1 MADPIQQIWVSVAA
15 LSGLITYTVASIVT
29 RRIPRLPLGLLILHF
44 VVRLTT
50 ALCRV
55 AGVFP
60 DLHQWMDLTAVLL
73 LAWAMTRLAFM
84 FLVELPLFL
93 RNKPALP
100 KITRDFVLLLCYA
113 VLGLVLLRSHGDVNL
128 AGLITTSAVLTA
140 VVGLG
145 AQTTLRSFFSGL
157 SLQLEK
163 PFETGDWIRVGEY
176 EGKVIAISWKATRI
190 LTRDNTAVYIP
201 NEDLLAG
208 KSINYSKPEPE
219 FICKIRIGLEYGAP
233 PNKIREVLLDVV
245 RRHPEAVTVPPP
257 EVRLTG
263 FGDFAI
269 NYEIRF
275 LCKDFGAAERVKAEI
290 NTQIWYALKRNDIT
304 IPFPIREIS
313 FPHLER
319 VHQAKVAAETQAV
332 IEEEL
337 SRVPIMAALSA
348 EERNLLASRVRVLP
362 FGLGETVVWEGEQ
375 GDSMYI
381 IHTGGCEILKE
392 DGHGSSNRVAVIQ
405 KGDFF
410 GEMSLLTGEKR
421 TATVRAIE
429 DSQFIFI
436 DKPLFAEMISSK
448 PEIASFL
455 AEVLA
460 KRQQQLDAHVGPSAP
475 NISAATSLTAR
486 IRSFFNIR
494 NIR

>member
-1 MADPIQQIWVSVAA
+1 MADPIQQIWLPVAA
-15 LSGLITYTVASIVT
+15 LSGLIAYSVASVVS
-29 RRIPRLPLGLLILHF
+29 RRIPRLPLGLLVLYF
-44 VVRLTT
+44 VVRLMA
-50 ALCRV
+50 ALCRM
-55 AGVFP
+55 AAVFP
-60 DLHQWMDLTAVLL
+60 DLYQWMDLTAVLL
-73 LAWAMTRLAFM
+73 LAWAITRLAFM

-100 KITRDFVLLLCYA
+100 KITRDFILLLCYA
-113 VLGLVLLRSHGDVNL
+113 ALGIVLLRSHGDVNL

-163 PFETGDWIRVGEY
+163 PFEIGDWIRVGEY
-176 EGKVIAISWKATRI
+176 EGKVFAISWKATRI

-208 KSINYSKPEPE
+208 KSINYSKPDPG
-219 FICKIRIGLEYGAP
+219 FICKIPIGLEYGIP

-245 RRHPEAVTVPPP
+245 QHHPGALPVPPP

-275 LCKDFGAAERVKAEI
+275 MCKDFAAGDRIKAEI
-290 NTQIWYALKRNDIT
+290 NNQIWYALKRKDIT
-304 IPFPIREIS
+304 IPFPIRDVS
-313 FPHLER
+313 FAHIER
-319 VHQAKVAAETQAV
+319 AHRAKVAGETQAA
-332 IEEEL
+332 IEEQL
-337 SRVPIMAALSA
+337 SRVPVMAALSA
-348 EERNLLASRVRVLP
+348 EERTLLSSRVRVLP
-362 FGLGETVVWEGEQ
+362 FGVGETVVWEGEQ

-381 IHTGGCEILKE
+381 IHAGACEILKE
-392 DGHGSSNRVAVIQ
+392 DGHGASSRVAVIQ

-429 DSQFIFI
+429 DSRIIFI

-460 KRQQQLDAHVGPSAP
+460 KRQQQLHAHVGPSGP
-475 NISAATSLTAR
+475 NLSTATSITAR
-486 IRSFFNIR
+486 IKAFFNIR
-494 NIR
+494 

>member
-1 MADPIQQIWVSVAA
+1 MADPIQQIWLSFAA
-15 LSGLITYTVASIVT
+15 LSGLIAYSVASMVT
-29 RRIPRLPLGLLILHF
+29 RRIPRLPLGLLILYF
-44 VVRLTT
+44 AIRLMA
-50 ALCRV
+50 ALCRM

-73 LAWAMTRLAFM
+73 LAWAITRLAFM

-93 RNKPALP
+93 RNKPPLP

-113 VLGLVLLRSHGDVNL
+113 VLGIFLLRSYGDVNL
-128 AGLITTSAVLTA
+128 AGLITTSAVLTV

-145 AQTTLRSFFSGL
+145 AQDTLRSFFSGL
-157 SLQLEK
+157 SLQVEK

-190 LTRDNTAVYIP
+190 LTLDNTVVYIP

-208 KSINYSKPEPE
+208 KSINYSKAEPG
-219 FICKIRIGLEYGAP
+219 FICKIPIGLEYGVP

-245 RRHPEAVTVPPP
+245 QRHPEALTVPPP

-263 FGDFAI
+263 FGDSAI

-275 LCKDFGAAERVKAEI
+275 MCKDFAAAERIKAEI
-290 NTQIWYALKRNDIT
+290 NNQIWYILKRNDIT
-304 IPFPIREIS
+304 IPFPIREVS
-313 FPHLER
+313 FAHIER
-319 VHQAKVAAETQAV
+319 AHQAKVAVENQAV

-337 SRVPIMAALSA
+337 SRVPVMAALSA
-348 EERNLLASRVRVLP
+348 EERTLLASRVRVVP
-362 FGLGETVVWEGEQ
+362 FGAGETVVREGEQ

-381 IHTGGCEILKE
+381 IHAGACEILKE
-392 DGHGSSNRVAVIQ
+392 DKHGVSSRVVVIQ

-421 TATVRAIE
+421 AATVRAIE
-429 DSQFIFI
+429 DSRFIFI

-448 PEIASFL
+448 PEITSFL

-460 KRQQQLDAHVGPSAP
+460 KRQQELHAHVGPSGP
-475 NISAATSLTAR
+475 NLAATTSITAR
-486 IRSFFNIR
+486 IKAFFNIR
-494 NIR
+494 G

>member
-1 MADPIQQIWVSVAA
+1 MTDPIQQIWLSVAA
-15 LSGLITYTVASIVT
+15 LSGLIAYRVASMVT
-29 RRIPRLPLGLLILHF
+29 RRIPRIPLGLLILHF
-44 VVRLTT
+44 LVRLIV
-50 ALCRV
+50 AICRMV
-55 AGVFP
+55 GVFP
-60 DLHQWMDLTAVLL
+60 DFYQWMDLTAVLL
-73 LAWAMTRLAFM
+73 LAWAITRLAFM

-100 KITRDFVLLLCYA
+100 KITRDFILLLCYA
-113 VLGLVLLRSHGDVNL
+113 VLGLILLRSHADVNL

-176 EGKVIAISWKATRI
+176 EGKVITISWKATRI

-208 KSINYSKPEPE
+208 KSINYSKPAPE
-219 FICKIRIGLEYGAP
+219 FICKIPIGLEYGAP

-245 RRHPEAVTVPPP
+245 RRHPEAVPVPPP

-275 LCKDFGAAERVKAEI
+275 MCKDFAVAERTKAEI
-290 NTQIWYALKRNDIT
+290 NNQIWYALKRNDIS
-304 IPFPIREIS
+304 IPFPIREVSLAHI
-313 FPHLER
+313 ER

-337 SRVPIMAALSA
+337 SRVPVMAALSA
-348 EERNLLASRVRVLP
+348 EERTVLASRVRVLP
-362 FGLGETVVWEGEQ
+362 FGAGETVVWEGEQ

-381 IHTGGCEILKE
+381 IHAGACEILKD
-392 DGHGSSNRVAVIQ
+392 DGHGSNSRVAVIQ

-429 DSQFIFI
+429 DSRFIFI

-448 PEIASFL
+448 PETASFL
-455 AEVLA
+455 GEVLA
-460 KRQQQLDAHVGPSAP
+460 KRQQELHAHVGPSGP
-475 NISAATSLTAR
+475 SISAATSLTTR
-486 IRSFFNIR
+486 IKAFFNIR
-494 NIR
+494 